1 MEKYFESFKSQKL
14 QEEMLSSQDI
24 FKGKILDVKMD
35 TVRLPNGKTATREL
49 IRHIGAVCIVAVTE
63 DDEVIVEH
71 QYRYP
76 FDEVV
81 VEIPAGKLDS
91 KDEDSADAAEREL
104 MEETGVT
111 AGDMTYMGKFYPT
124 CGYSDEVI
132 HMYLA
137 RNLSFGDRN
146 LDDDEFLDVR
156 AVPIES
162 LVEDIMAGKIPDG
175 KTQAAVM
182 RAYYMIKDRK

>member
-91 KDEDSADAAEREL
+91 KNEDPADAAEREL
-104 MEETGVT
+104 MEETGIT

-137 RNLSFGDRN
+137 KNLSFGDRN

-156 AVPIES
+156 AIPIES
-162 LVEDIMAGKIPDG
+162 LVADIMAGKIPDG

>member
-104 MEETGVT
+104 MEETGIT

-156 AVPIES
+156 AIPIES

>member
-49 IRHIGAVCIVAVTE
+49 IRHIGAVCIVTVTE

-91 KDEDSADAAEREL
+91 KDEDPADAAEREL

-137 RNLSFGDRN
+137 KNLSFGDRN

>member
-91 KDEDSADAAEREL
+91 KNEDPADAAEREL

>member
-91 KDEDSADAAEREL
+91 KNEDPADAEEREL

-137 RNLSFGDRN
+137 KNLSFGDRN

>member
-91 KDEDSADAAEREL
+91 KNEDPADAAEREL

-182 RAYYMIKDRK
+182 RAYYIIKDRK

>member
-14 QEEMLSSQDI
+14 QEEMLSSRDI

-91 KDEDSADAAEREL
+91 KNEDPADAAEREL

-156 AVPIES
+156 AIPIES

>member
-91 KDEDSADAAEREL
+91 KDEDPADAAEREL
-104 MEETGVT
+104 MEETGIT

-182 RAYYMIKDRK
+182 RAYYMIKDRM

>member
-91 KDEDSADAAEREL
+91 KDEDPADAAEREL

-146 LDDDEFLDVR
+146 LDDDEFLNVR
-156 AVPIES
+156 AIPIES

>member
-1 MEKYFESFKSQKL
+1 
-14 QEEMLSSQDI
+14 
-24 FKGKILDVKMD
+24 
-35 TVRLPNGKTATREL
+35 
-49 IRHIGAVCIVAVTE
+49 
-63 DDEVIVEH
+63 
-71 QYRYP
+71 
-76 FDEVV
+76 
-81 VEIPAGKLDS
+81 
-91 KDEDSADAAEREL
+91 
-104 MEETGVT
+104 
-111 AGDMTYMGKFYPT
+111 
-124 CGYSDEVI
+124 
-132 HMYLA
+132 MYLA

>member
-91 KDEDSADAAEREL
+91 KNEDPADAAEREL

-137 RNLSFGDRN
+137 KNLSFGDRN

-156 AVPIES
+156 AIPIES

>member
-91 KDEDSADAAEREL
+91 KNEDPADAAEREL

-137 RNLSFGDRN
+137 KNLSFGDRN

-156 AVPIES
+156 AIPIES
-162 LVEDIMAGKIPDG
+162 LVADIMAGKIPDG

>member
-24 FKGKILDVKMD
+24 VKGKILDVKMD

-91 KDEDSADAAEREL
+91 KDEDPADAAEREL
-104 MEETGVT
+104 MEETGIT

>member
-91 KDEDSADAAEREL
+91 KNEDPADAAEREL

-156 AVPIES
+156 AIPIES